1 MSSEQQQLQEL
12 FCKVE
17 KHIAESADFSKDDID
32 HLKEAI
38 AIIRMSK
45 LLFKI
50 AKWLV
55 VLIGGLT
62 TFLVSIK
69 TLLAL
74 SKEMLK

>member
-1 MSSEQQQLQEL
+1 MSSEQEQLQEL

-17 KHIAESADFSKDDID
+17 KHIAKSSDFSKDDVD

-38 AIIRMSK
+38 AIIKMSK
-45 LLFKI
+45 LLFRL

-55 VLIGGLT
+55 VVVGGLT

-74 SKEMLK
+74 SKEMFK